1 MSIHL
6 VAIALGWGPVAG
18 YLALRTLDSL
28 LGAGF
33 CLQALL
39 AWRWKRLAGKV
50 ATGVKPE
57 SNLDLLVKLSL
68 CLLLFAT
75 LLHLGDKFVRSKWGF
90 DYAGSPGIAFGL
102 AAAGLM
108 LPLLPA
114 TRRRLLHYWRMSHLF
129 DYAERRRRTQLLR

>member
-1 MSIHL
+1 MSFHL
-6 VAIALGWGPVAG
+6 GAIALGWGLVAG

-28 LGAGF
+28 LGLAF

-39 AWRWKRLAGKV
+39 RWRWKRLAGKV
-50 ATGVKPE
+50 TTGVKPE

-68 CLLLFAT
+68 WLLLFAT
-75 LLHLGDKFVRSKWGF
+75 LLHLGDKFVRSSLRF

-102 AAAGLM
+102 AAAGLT
-108 LPLLPA
+108 LALLPA
-114 TRRRLLHYWRMSHLF
+114 TRRRLLHYWRLSHVF